1 MMNPLL
7 FENMPPFIKR
17 EMEKITEQIQPLMKK
32 NSKYVMF
39 AFPLMI
45 VGGFNLLLTFF
56 DGGVG
61 FDQLLVPSI
70 YALITAIGIALYK
83 ESKHVNKQIHR
94 IGKEHMI
101 ERIETSSI
109 IADDKKNAYINMV
122 KKQSKMSLQ
131 IFINFLTEENKQK
144 QNMYL

>member
-94 IGKEHMI
+94 IGKKHMI